1 MQLPGSITVGVP
13 VFYSPTYHNR
23 FHCVIW
29 PSHTP
34 VWTMLLLCCIIFI
47 WHLCW
52 TVLLAWLTKPNLLL
66 ENEWQASSISCASR
80 ATLLW
85 AVTHLWTEW
94 ETYMEKEM
102 LKMNQGVVLLLNQ
115 NCIDA
120 LYTSAT
126 SEVMLSRSLR
136 ICDWKIRVLS
146 FYSDTDTHDKLNCP
160 IFVSIHFIFLSWF

>member
-13 VFYSPTYHNR
+13 VFYTPTYHNR

-66 ENEWQASSISCASR
+66 ENEWQASSIPCASR

-85 AVTHLWTEW
+85 PTCELNGRPTWKRKCWRWIRGWYFICWIRTALMPCTLQQHLKWCYLDPLEFVT
-94 ETYMEKEM
+94 EKLECY
-102 LKMNQGVVLLLNQ
+102 LFIQIQ
-115 NCIDA
+115 
-120 LYTSAT
+120 
-126 SEVMLSRSLR
+126 
-136 ICDWKIRVLS
+136 
-146 FYSDTDTHDKLNCP
+146 THMIN
-160 IFVSIHFIFLSWF
+160 